1 MAKGWYWGNEQLK
14 VNVNYSH
21 SLSHRFHSVIL
32 DRVLVIERTSMSSSW
47 ISDSRPTLSVSS
59 RQTHTIL
66 QYLGTSGSSGER
78 WHQAT
83 NKRNTPWTGPSP
95 CGQHHYTATMYG
107 QTEQVPGRLKLFA
120 QLKAGICWLP
130 ATLKL
135 TIKNLSWRWGTF
147 SLNTSGQ
154 TLLEL

>member
-59 RQTHTIL
+59 RQTHTVL

-83 NKRNTPWTGPSP
+83 NNGIHLEPVLVLVANIIVQP
-95 CGQHHYTATMYG
+95 QMYG